1 VAGLLA
7 VSAHSESQAPSEASS
22 GAMHMHAPAKA
33 KAASAG
39 KIRTYYIA
47 ADDVQWNY
55 MPTAPIYVLRGENE
69 LVPVPP
75 AKSNSYR
82 KAMYREYTD
91 DTFKT
96 LKPRPQEWEHLGILG
111 PLIRAEVGDTIK
123 IVFKNNSSIICSMHA
138 HGLSYDKDSEGAYYS
153 EAAAVPPD
161 ATKKGD
167 AVKPGERFTYTWSV
181 PERAGPGPGD
191 PSSMLWMYHSHF
203 NESRDMNSGLIGPII
218 ISRKGPTK
226 PDGTPKGVDREF
238 VVAFAIFEETDSA
251 YLMMNIVHD
260 Q

>member
-1 VAGLLA
+1 MAGLLA

-55 MPTAPIYVLRGENE
+55 MRTAPTYVLRGENE

-203 NESRDMNSGLIGPII
+203 NESRDMNSGLIGPSSSPGRVPR
-218 ISRKGPTK
+218 SRTEH
-226 PDGTPKGVDREF
+226 PKGWIANLWSRLPYSKRLT
-238 VVAFAIFEETDSA
+238 ALT
-251 YLMMNIVHD
+251 
-260 Q
+260 